1 MLLYSESKYLGNVS
15 SVNPE
20 KLFSRSQAGFDEK
33 INLGV
38 GKHYTS
44 NRLIN
49 LIFSLPFLIKVRFDC
64 SINYSNTLE
73 WRSNHLCF
81 FFNLFLLLWLIWVPK
96 FEVRKQGIPLSILTS
111 VNSCQA
117 NSKLFVQVTLTYLF
131 KSVEK
136 YCFLYFKNPFYFMIH
151 FFKF

>member
-64 SINYSNTLE
+64 SINYCNTLE
-73 WRSNHLCF
+73 MEKQPLVFLFQSF
-81 FFNLFLLLWLIWVPK
+81 FITLINMGA
-96 FEVRKQGIPLSILTS
+96 QI
-111 VNSCQA
+111 
-117 NSKLFVQVTLTYLF
+117 
-131 KSVEK
+131 
-136 YCFLYFKNPFYFMIH
+136 
-151 FFKF
+151 